1 MARHTTHPHSGAAG
15 VICLWLRSV
24 ELKAKAV
31 HEGNECLCVCG
42 VDLPF
47 VCWGTVG
54 LCYPSPLSRSLV
66 CPLGSNYPEGLECS
80 ASSSRWQPFDW
91 G

>member
-31 HEGNECLCVCG
+31 HEGNECVRCVCACVCVVLICRLCAG
-42 VDLPF
+42 VLLSVLSVSPFPFASVPPWVQLPRR
-47 VCWGTVG
+47 
-54 LCYPSPLSRSLV
+54 P
-66 CPLGSNYPEGLECS
+66 
-80 ASSSRWQPFDW
+80 
-91 G
+91 